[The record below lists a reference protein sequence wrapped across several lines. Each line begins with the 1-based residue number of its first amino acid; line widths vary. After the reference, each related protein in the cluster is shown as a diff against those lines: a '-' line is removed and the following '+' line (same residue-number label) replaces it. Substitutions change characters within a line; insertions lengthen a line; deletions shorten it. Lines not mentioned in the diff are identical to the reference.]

1 MAAFATSFLRRE
13 LLKPLVMACKF
24 MDLTS
29 EVDAAPFVPLLCD
42 LFACDNTLEA
52 FQMEGGKIA
61 KDHELVY
68 LGECHLSCF
77 CHLQVF
83 LDLFPQLLPSSDLT
97 VVPFYRHWPIFFCIK
112 KESHCPLLHV

>member
-1 MAAFATSFLRRE
+1 MVAFATSFLRRE

-29 EVDAAPFVPLLCD
+29 EVDAAPFMPLLHD
-42 LFACDNTLEA
+42 LFACNNTLEA
-52 FQMEGGKIA
+52 FQTEGGEIV

-68 LGECHLSCF
+68 LGERCLLYF

-83 LDLFPQLLPSSDLT
+83 LDLFLQLLPSSDLT
-97 VVPFYRHWPIFFCIK
+97 VVPFYHHWPIFFCIK
-112 KESHCPLLHV
+112 KESRCPLLRV